1 MGSMN
6 LGFSFSPMHCNRNLL
21 SLLLLNVVGDAG
33 VVEAFPSLMCFVIS
47 MLDQGS
53 FSTYPGIIHYQ
64 ACNLSLHL
72 FFYSR
77 DFINLLLMCVQV
89 MKQGT
94 IEGFGVF
101 LLSLLCT
108 LCFISITLL
117 TSKKPS
123 Y

>member
-21 SLLLLNVVGDAG
+21 SLLLLNVLGDAG
-33 VVEAFPSLMCFVIS
+33 VVEVFPSLMCFVIS

-53 FSTYPGIIHYQ
+53 FSTYTGIITKLV
-64 ACNLSLHL
+64 NSLYIY
-72 FFYSR
+72 FFTHGTSLTYCS
-77 DFINLLLMCVQV
+77 CVQV

-101 LLSLLCT
+101 LPSLLCT

-117 TSKKPS
+117 TSKKRS

>member
-1 MGSMN
+1 MN

-21 SLLLLNVVGDAG
+21 SLLLLNVIGDAG

-53 FSTYPGIIHYQ
+53 FSTYPGIITK
-64 ACNLSLHL
+64 LGISLYIY
-72 FFYSR
+72 FFYSQ
-77 DFINLLLMCVQV
+77 DFINLLLVCVQV

-94 IEGFGVF
+94 IEGFGIF
-101 LLSLLCT
+101 LPSLLCT